1 MGSYREELDI
11 KLASLKEYRDSRVP
25 SLSSSQVI
33 PRRGIGT
40 SLHNPNQVRSGVT
53 KMKVLKWLRVLLVGT
68 LLVIMARLI
77 TSGFGWHSASQQVA
91 YVGMAV
97 IILGTLITV
106 GGTISLRIR
115 SFRDSRPK
123 RGIKG

>member
-1 MGSYREELDI
+1 MGSHREELDI

-25 SLSSSQVI
+25 SLYSSQVT

-97 IILGTLITV
+97 ITLGTLITV
-106 GGTISLRIR
+106 GGTICLRIR

-123 RGIKG
+123 RGIKE

>member
-1 MGSYREELDI
+1 MGSHREELDI
-11 KLASLKEYRDSRVP
+11 KLASIKEYRDSRVP
-25 SLSSSQVI
+25 SLSSPQVT

-68 LLVIMARLI
+68 LLVIIARLI

-91 YVGMAV
+91 YAGMVV
-97 IILGTLITV
+97 IALGTLITV
-106 GGTISLRIR
+106 GGTIYIRIR

-123 RGIKG
+123 RGIKE